1 MATEQSSNG
10 ADTVSITEMMRQM
23 LEDHQKRD
31 AELAEDRR
39 RREEEITEEH
49 RRQRQENDECM
60 QEMRNQ
66 VAMLQRLVTERSTP
80 TARDIRLSDL
90 MGYWAKD
97 CTGAAGVLDLIVKEQ
112 LLSAL
117 PEDARLWVSE
127 RKPKTSKEAG
137 QLAEDFLQVR
147 QSVSRTPAKPFGGEP
162 PCTPCPKCGQA
173 GHWACD
179 CLRARSGGS
188 APSKE
193 QAAKQE
199 REAPPVRCY
208 NCKQRG
214 HVATKCPS
222 NAALFC
228 QGEEQANDSTP
239 QRVVKEAHRHGIVE
253 GVHVSNIL
261 LDTCATRS
269 MIREDLLPP
278 DHRVDGEVTVRCAH
292 GNTVVYPLTEVAVE
306 IGSRQLV
313 VTAGVSRTL
322 PVPMLLGREV
332 PDMMQL
338 LEEEDASPPEPQG
351 PEPEDVLA
359 VTTRGQ
365 KRNQEHEAALTRA
378 RELEDDAQ
386 PSPTNSNDD
395 KTPSGA

>member
-1 MATEQSSNG
+1 MLAPQLTGKAQQAYAAMA
-10 ADTVSITEMMRQM
+10 ADSARRYDDLKAAILRRYNINEEMYRRRFRATK
-23 LEDHQKRD
+23 LKAGETPR
-31 AELAEDRR
+31 ELA
-39 RREEEITEEH
+39 IH
-49 RRQRQENDECM
+49 
-60 QEMRNQ
+60 
-66 VAMLQRLVTERSTP
+66 
-80 TARDIRLSDL
+80 LSDL
-90 MGYWAKD
+90 AGRWAKD
-97 CTGAAGVLDLIVKEQ
+97 CTGAAGVLDLVVKEQ

-127 RKPKTSKEAG
+127 HKPKTSKEAG
-137 QLAEDFLQVR
+137 QLAEDLLQVR
-147 QSVSRTPAKPFGGEP
+147 QSVSRTLAKPFGGEP
-162 PCTPCPKCGQA
+162 PRTPCPKCGQA
-173 GHWACD
+173 GHWARD
-179 CLRARSGGS
+179 CPRARSGGS

-199 REAPPVRCY
+199 REAPPVLCY

-214 HVATKCPS
+214 HVAAKYPS

-228 QGEEQANDSTP
+228 QGEEQANDSTL

-261 LDTCATRS
+261 LDTGATRS
-269 MIREDLLPP
+269 IIREDLLPP

-292 GNTVVYPLTEVAVE
+292 GNTVAYPFTEVAVE

-338 LEEEDASPPEPQG
+338 LEEDASPPEPQG

-359 VTTRGQ
+359 VTI
-365 KRNQEHEAALTRA
+365 
-378 RELEDDAQ
+378 
-386 PSPTNSNDD
+386 
-395 KTPSGA
+395 